1 MSRAC
6 SVCVNPK
13 LDEINAALAG
23 GETFRDLAKRYETST
38 TALFRH
44 KRDHL
49 PLLLAQAQGAQE
61 AAKAGNLLEQME
73 NLQSR
78 TLSILDKAEEGGN
91 LRLALMAVGQARGN
105 LELLAKL
112 LGELQQE
119 GTVNLTVSVEW
130 VTTRALI
137 LAAVAPYPEAR
148 AAVLGALSEP

>member
-1 MSRAC
+1 
-6 SVCVNPK
+6 
-13 LDEINAALAG
+13 
-23 GETFRDLAKRYETST
+23 
-38 TALFRH
+38 
-44 KRDHL
+44 
-49 PLLLAQAQGAQE
+49 
-61 AAKAGNLLEQME
+61 ME